1 MKRIKCYV
9 GVPVEFAGAT
19 MEVPE
24 EVHMDRLHN
33 PQFVTL
39 GTVCTALGAKF

>member
-1 MKRIKCYV
+1 
-9 GVPVEFAGAT
+9 
-19 MEVPE
+19 MEVLE
-24 EVHMDRLHN
+24 EAHMDRLNN